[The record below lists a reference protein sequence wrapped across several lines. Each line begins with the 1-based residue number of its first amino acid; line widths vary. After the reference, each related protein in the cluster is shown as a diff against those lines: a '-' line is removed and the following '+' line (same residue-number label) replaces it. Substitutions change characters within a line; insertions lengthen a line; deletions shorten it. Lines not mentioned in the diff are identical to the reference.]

1 MLVGDCVYLPQRL
14 HEWTVASLRGGDRLL
29 HHRKELESNQPAE
42 HLVSSFEQE
51 VEICALERHHLRD
64 LRTYVLVEW

>member
-29 HHRKELESNQPAE
+29 LHRKELESTQPAE
-42 HLVSSFEQE
+42 HLVSSFEHE
-51 VEICALERHHLRD
+51 VEVCALERHHLRD